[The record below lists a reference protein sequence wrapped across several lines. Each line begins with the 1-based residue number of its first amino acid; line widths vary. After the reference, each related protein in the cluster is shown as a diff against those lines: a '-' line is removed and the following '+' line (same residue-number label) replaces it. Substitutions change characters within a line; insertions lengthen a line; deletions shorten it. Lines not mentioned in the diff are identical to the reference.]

1 MSHQNN
7 TPLMDVLD
15 LFVSPT
21 VPTRGAEELE
31 IDPPRWQVGTTPT
44 PESYP
49 GNGLAEH
56 PMLYIGENCNRM
68 FLVRDGK
75 IIWTYD
81 TGKGYEYDDI
91 WMKKNGNIVFS
102 RMYWAG
108 EVTPDKRLVWKYE
121 IAPHEEVHTMQP
133 LDEHTV
139 LMAINSTPP
148 RAVIVDTST
157 NQTIYEHEIPY
168 PAERVKDVHGQFR
181 RFRMT
186 HNKTFL
192 APYLSLNKVVEY
204 DMDFN
209 VIWEYEINKPW
220 AAIRLLNGNTLI
232 TSEGDRATREIS
244 PEGEIVWEIYLDELP
259 EQYRLSGSQS
269 CVRLKNGN
277 TILCSMGDRGTT
289 PQLVEVTPEKEVV
302 WVLDDWRELGPA
314 TAVQILDDPGDP
326 QVPGDCQR

>member
-1 MSHQNN
+1 MNYN
-7 TPLMDVLD
+7 TETPLMEVLD
-15 LFVSPT
+15 LFVAPT
-21 VPTRGAEELE
+21 VPPRGAEEQE
-31 IDPPRWQVGTTPT
+31 IDPPVWQFGTRPT

-49 GNGLAEH
+49 GDGLAEH

-68 FLVRDGK
+68 FLIRDGK

-108 EVTPDKRLVWKYE
+108 EVTPDKQLVWKYK
-121 IAPHEEVHTMQP
+121 IAEHEEVHTIQP
-133 LDEHTV
+133 IGENTV
-139 LMAINSTPP
+139 LMAINANPP

-157 NQTIYEHEIPY
+157 GETIYEHTIPY
-168 PAERVKDVHGQFR
+168 DLEKVQNIHGQFR

-186 HNKTFL
+186 NTNTFL

-204 DMDFN
+204 DMNFN
-209 VIWEYEINKPW
+209 VIWEYEISKPW
-220 AAIRLLNGNTLI
+220 AAVRLLNGNTLI
-232 TSEGDRATREIS
+232 TSEGERATKEIN
-244 PEGEIVWEIYLDELP
+244 PNKEVVWEIHLDELP
-259 EQYRLSGSQS
+259 KPYRLNSSQS

-277 TILCSMGDRGTT
+277 TILCSMGNNGTT
-289 PQLVEVTPEKEVV
+289 PQLVEVTPQKEVV
-302 WVLDDWRELGPA
+302 WVLDDWRKLGPA

-326 QVPGDCQR
+326 QIPGECER